1 MTLKSLALS
10 NFRLYNNTKIDFSP
24 NINYLIGGNGQGKT
38 SLLEAIYFMCTTK
51 NFKSA
56 SDMEM
61 LRFSGEAYSIE
72 GLFTNIT
79 DDSVRIY
86 YNSADNKRSYSLN
99 NKSVS
104 RTSEIIGRFPIVL
117 LTPQDYQ
124 VTQGTPADRRKFFDS
139 VISQS
144 GSSYLLNLI
153 EYGKILR
160 NRSSLLNT
168 ITHSYRNDL
177 LEELNA
183 WDQKLVIVG
192 TAIIAARKNF
202 IKEFLPFF
210 SNAYNSVTNRGDSPG
225 IIYSF
230 LSNGNN
236 PCDDLTTE
244 EIGEKFSTLLKQKRD
259 DELKRVMNLV
269 GPHRD
274 EFIFSLDS
282 NQLRTFGSHGEH
294 KTFQVALR
302 FAQYFFLKEKLNRT
316 PIILLDDVFGE
327 LETKRASAIS
337 DHLQDLGQ
345 TFVTLTDFSN
355 FSLFEKK
362 TNNLIINIKNGT
374 ANYA

>member
-1 MTLKSLALS
+1 MTLKSLALN

-56 SDMEM
+56 ADSE
-61 LRFSGEAYSIE
+61 LLKFSGVEYSVE
-72 GLFTNIT
+72 GLFSNIT

-86 YNSADNKRSYSLN
+86 YSALENKRTYSLN
-99 NKSVS
+99 NKIVS
-104 RTSEIIGRFPIVL
+104 RTSEVIGRFPIVL
-117 LTPQDYQ
+117 LTPQDHAI
-124 VTQGTPADRRKFFDS
+124 TQGTPADRRKFFDS

-144 GSSYLLNLI
+144 GSNYLLNLI
-153 EYGKILR
+153 EYGKILK

-168 ITHSYRNDL
+168 ITYFLRNDL
-177 LEELNA
+177 LEELDA
-183 WDQKLVIVG
+183 WDQKLVSVG
-192 TAIIAARKNF
+192 SAIIIQRQKF
-202 IKEFLPFF
+202 TKEFLPFF
-210 SNAYNSVTNRGDSPG
+210 FDAFKSVTKKDDIPG
-225 IIYSF
+225 IKYSF
-230 LSNGNN
+230 LNN
-236 PCDDLTTE
+236 NISPNESASDMIE
-244 EIGEKFSTLLKQKRD
+244 EKFRTMLKQKRD
-259 DELKRVMNLV
+259 EELKRVMNLV

-274 EFIFSLDS
+274 EFVFTL
-282 NQLRTFGSHGEH
+282 NNNHLRTFGSQGEH

-302 FAQYFFLKEKLNRT
+302 FAQYFYLREKLNRT

-327 LETKRASAIS
+327 LEAKRASAIS

-362 TNNLIINIKNGT
+362 SNNLIINIKDGT

>member
-1 MTLKSLALS
+1 MTLKSLALN

-56 SDMEM
+56 SDAE
-61 LRFSGEAYSIE
+61 LLKFSGEEYSVE

-86 YNSADNKRSYSLN
+86 YSASENKRTYSLN
-99 NKSVS
+99 NKVVS

-117 LTPQDYQ
+117 LTPQDHAT
-124 VTQGTPADRRKFFDS
+124 TQGTPADRRKFFDS

-144 GSSYLLNLI
+144 GSNYLLNLI
-153 EYGKILR
+153 EYGKILK

-168 ITHSYRNDL
+168 ITYSYRNDL
-177 LEELNA
+177 IEELDV
-183 WDQKLVIVG
+183 WDQKLVSVG
-192 TAIIAARKNF
+192 SAIIAHRRNF

-210 SNAYNSVTNRGDSPG
+210 FDAYKSVTKKDDIPG
-225 IIYSF
+225 IKYSF
-230 LSNGNN
+230 LNN
-236 PCDDLTTE
+236 NNNSPDDPALSDIE
-244 EIGEKFSTLLKQKRD
+244 EKFTAVLKQKRD
-259 DELKRVMNLV
+259 EELKRVMNLV

-274 EFIFSLDS
+274 EFVFFL
-282 NQLRTFGSHGEH
+282 NNNPLRTFGSQGEH

-302 FAQYFFLKEKLNRT
+302 FAQYFYLREKLNRT

-327 LETKRASAIS
+327 LEAKRASAIS

-362 TNNLIINIKNGT
+362 SNNLIINIKDGT

>member
-1 MTLKSLALS
+1 MTLKSLALK
-10 NFRLYNNTKIDFSP
+10 NFRIYNDTKIDFSP

-56 SDMEM
+56 SDAELM
-61 LRFSGEAYSIE
+61 RFSGEEYSVE

-86 YNSADNKRSYSLN
+86 YSAAENRRTYSLN
-99 NKSVS
+99 NKIVS

-117 LTPQDYQ
+117 LTPQDHDI
-124 VTQGTPADRRKFFDS
+124 TQGTPADRRKFFDS

-144 GSSYLLNLI
+144 GSNYLLNLI
-153 EYGKILR
+153 EYGKILK

-168 ITHSYRNDL
+168 ITYSYRNDL
-177 LEELNA
+177 LEELDA
-183 WDQKLVIVG
+183 WDQKLVSVG
-192 TAIIAARKNF
+192 SLIIIQRRNF

-210 SNAYNSVTNRGDSPG
+210 FDAYKSVTKKDDIPG
-225 IIYSF
+225 IKYSF
-230 LSNGNN
+230 LNN
-236 PCDDLTTE
+236 NNSSSDPEPGDIE
-244 EIGEKFSTLLKQKRD
+244 EKFRALLIQKRD

-274 EFIFSLDS
+274 EFVFALNN
-282 NQLRTFGSHGEH
+282 NQLRTFGSQGEH

-302 FAQYFFLKEKLNRT
+302 FAQYFYLKEKLNRT

-327 LETKRASAIS
+327 LEAKRASAIS

-362 TNNLIINIKNGT
+362 SNNLIINIKDGT

>member
-1 MTLKSLALS
+1 MTLKSLELK
-10 NFRLYNNTKIDFSP
+10 NFRIYNNTKIDFSP

-56 SDMEM
+56 SDTELM
-61 LRFSGEAYSIE
+61 RFSGVDYSVE

-86 YNSADNKRSYSLN
+86 YSAAENRRTYSLN
-99 NKSVS
+99 NKIVS

-117 LTPQDYQ
+117 LTPGDHDI
-124 VTQGTPADRRKFFDS
+124 TQGTPADRRKFFDS

-144 GSSYLLNLI
+144 GSNYLLNLI
-153 EYGKILR
+153 EYGKILK

-168 ITHSYRNDL
+168 ITYSFRNDL
-177 LEELNA
+177 LEELDA
-183 WDQKLVIVG
+183 WDQKLVSVG
-192 TAIIAARKNF
+192 SLIIIHRRNF
-202 IKEFLPFF
+202 VKQFLPFF
-210 SNAYNSVTNRGDSPG
+210 FDAYKSVTKKDDIPG
-225 IIYSF
+225 IKYSF
-230 LSNGNN
+230 LNN
-236 PCDDLTTE
+236 NNSSSDMEPGDIE
-244 EIGEKFSTLLKQKRD
+244 ERFRTLLIQRKD
-259 DELKRVMNLV
+259 EELKRAMNLV

-274 EFIFSLDS
+274 EFIFALNN
-282 NQLRTFGSHGEH
+282 NQLRAFGSQGEH

-302 FAQYFFLKEKLNRT
+302 FAQYFYLKEKLNRT

-327 LETKRASAIS
+327 LEAKRASAIS

-362 TNNLIINIKNGT
+362 SNNLIINIKDGT